1 MTEHPR
7 RPRPAPPLV
16 ARLVTPLA
24 LVAALILAA
33 PAAAQ
38 PSAVPDGLR
47 YVMTGALAEYDGSA
61 TTPSLTA
68 VPVRRNAD
76 GAWSYVGDL
85 DAALRGEPSDRPD
98 AACLVQFGARVGTA
112 DTSGDPEPSIVFSGI
127 VPGGLRPGAVYPV
140 VAESAASA
148 ASGQGLYGRE
158 WAHPGAF
165 LVRVA
170 DLVPTD
176 GMPVYTV
183 YRGAAGSVRVVAATP
198 ERVELAFSAALAQ
211 TVPAPEGADAEAA
224 DAEAPNDAASAPTV
238 QLAGTFAQEH
248 RRGPLEVA
256 PTVEALAGEVTGDW
270 YLCGGT
276 PPVLADT
283 SPDGGP
289 PSGDAELEVAASATP
304 APPRAPAPTP
314 TEPKDAP
321 AGKTLPGAPAP
332 DPSARAA
339 AGAVD
344 DASLATLGP
353 SLPAT
358 CAGMPRYVWAG
369 LVASDAVDIVVESV
383 DDACRIAFER
393 PDPQGDA
400 RWWRRSGIS
409 HVAIPGEDGAVTFRV
424 FGGGLRGEGTL
435 EAGPPDRIV
444 WTVEA
449 D

>member
-7 RPRPAPPLV
+7 RPLPARSL
-16 ARLVTPLA
+16 ATSIVTPLA
-24 LVAALILAA
+24 LVAALLLVA

-38 PSAVPDGLR
+38 PSAVPDGMR

-68 VPVRRNAD
+68 VPVRRGAD
-76 GAWSYVGDL
+76 GGWSYVGDL
-85 DAALRGEPSDRPD
+85 DAALRGEPSDLPD

-112 DTSGDPEPSIVFSGI
+112 DDGGDPEPSIVFSGI

-140 VAESAASA
+140 VAEGDAAA
-148 ASGQGLYGRE
+148 AAGQGLYGRE

-211 TVPAPEGADAEAA
+211 TVPAPDVADG
-224 DAEAPNDAASAPTV
+224 DAAGDAAVAPAV

-270 YLCGGT
+270 YLCGG
-276 PPVLADT
+276 PGPVLAEAE
-283 SPDGGP
+283 PDSE
-289 PSGDAELEVAASATP
+289 PSSDDAQLEVAAAG
-304 APPRAPAPTP
+304 AAVPPRAPTPSP
-314 TEPKDAP
+314 TEPKDTP
-321 AGKTLPGAPAP
+321 AGKSLPGAPAP
-332 DPSARAA
+332 DAAARAA
-339 AGAVD
+339 ADGAD

-369 LVASDAVDIVVESV
+369 LVASDAVDIVVDAV
-383 DDACRIAFER
+383 DGACRIAFER

-409 HVAIPGEDGAVTFRV
+409 HVAIPGEDGVVTFRV

-435 EAGPPDRIV
+435 EAGPPDRVV
-444 WTVEA
+444 WTVES

>member
-7 RPRPAPPLV
+7 RPPPARPLAPSLV
-16 ARLVTPLA
+16 ASLA
-24 LVAALILAA
+24 LVAAVLLAA

-38 PSAVPDGLR
+38 PSAVPDGMR

-68 VPVRRNAD
+68 VPVRRGAD
-76 GAWSYVGDL
+76 GGWSYVGDL
-85 DAALRGEPSDRPD
+85 DAALRGEPTDRPD

-112 DTSGDPEPSIVFSGI
+112 DAGGDPEPSIVFSGI

-140 VAESAASA
+140 VAEADAA

-183 YRGAAGSVRVVAATP
+183 YRGASGSVRVVAATP
-198 ERVELAFSAALAQ
+198 ERIELAFGAALSQ
-211 TVPAPEGADAEAA
+211 TVPAPDVADAEAS
-224 DAEAPNDAASAPTV
+224 DDAASDASAAPAV

-248 RRGPLEVA
+248 RRGPIDVA

-270 YLCGGT
+270 YLCGGAA
-276 PPVLADT
+276 PVLAEAE
-283 SPDGGP
+283 PDDEP
-289 PSGDAELEVAASATP
+289 PPGDAQLEVAAAG
-304 APPRAPAPTP
+304 AAVPPRAPTPSP

-321 AGKTLPGAPAP
+321 AGKSLPGAPAP
-332 DPSARAA
+332 DAGARAA
-339 AGAVD
+339 ADGAD

-369 LVASDAVDIVVESV
+369 LVASDAVDIVVDAV
-383 DDACRIAFER
+383 DGACRIAFER

-409 HVAIPGEDGAVTFRV
+409 HVAIPGDDGVVTFRV

-435 EAGPPDRIV
+435 QAGPPDRVV